1 MTVRGTVIF
10 IKRLEI
16 EIVGRRFSLYVGRP
30 RRLEMRTSGSWFS
43 LYSKV
48 RGTVI
53 FIKRLEIGTAGR
65 QFSLYSKVRGTVIFI
80 KSLEIETALG
90 GLLCIQLLKDDS
102 WLELEKWGYFS
113 LSLKKVRW
121 KNLRSF
127 RWLIVECLIDE
138 V

>member
-1 MTVRGTVIF
+1 MT
-10 IKRLEI
+10 
-16 EIVGRRFSLYVGRP
+16 
-30 RRLEMRTSGSWFS
+30 
-43 LYSKV
+43 V

-80 KSLEIETALG
+80 RRLEIGTAGRQFSLYSKVRGTVIFIKRLEIGTALG
-90 GLLCIQLLKDDS
+90 GFLCIQLLKDDS

-113 LSLKKVRW
+113 LSSKMVRW